1 MSAPRVA
8 EAFRLGQGDDH
19 MPLFMDVH
27 DKVDGLTADAV
38 AHAHA
43 RDVEVQARHGVTYLK
58 YWFDERAGKVFCL
71 VEAPS
76 KEAAIAVHREAHGLV
91 ADSIVEVQEGK

>member
-1 MSAPRVA
+1 
-8 EAFRLGQGDDH
+8 

-27 DKVDGLTADAV
+27 DHVGGLTADAV
-38 AHAHA
+38 AKAHEA
-43 RDVEVQARHGVTYLK
+43 DLATQAKYNVKYLK

-71 VEAPS
+71 IDAPT

-91 ADSIVEVQEGK
+91 ADRVVEVVEGD

>member
-1 MSAPRVA
+1 
-8 EAFRLGQGDDH
+8 

-27 DKVDGLTADAV
+27 DHVEGLTADAV
-38 AHAHA
+38 AKAHEA
-43 RDVEVQARHGVTYLK
+43 DLATQAKYNVKYLK

-71 VEAPS
+71 IDAPT

-91 ADSIVEVQEGK
+91 ADRVVEVVEGD